1 MGRVGAILIVG
12 VFLSFPL
19 TPLAFIFACFVA
31 WGVEWLIH
39 EDKKKIHEQKK
50 ADRKAIHEEND
61 AKGAD
66 S

>member
-1 MGRVGAILIVG
+1 

-19 TPLAFIFACFVA
+19 TPFAFIFACFVA

-39 EDKKKIHEQKK
+39 EKKKEIHEKKIHEQKK
-50 ADRKAIHEEND
+50 ADKKAIHEEND
-61 AKGAD
+61 TKGTD